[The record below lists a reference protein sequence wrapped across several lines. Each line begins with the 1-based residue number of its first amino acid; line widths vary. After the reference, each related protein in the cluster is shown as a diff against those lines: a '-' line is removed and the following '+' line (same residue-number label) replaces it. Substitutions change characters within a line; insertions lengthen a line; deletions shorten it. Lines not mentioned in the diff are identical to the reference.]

1 MTDESFEYKSRI
13 DATGKRFLK
22 TVGQIYARR
31 RQQTEYD
38 PEALKSFVSIGVDER
53 MDVASTASVLQNWFS
68 KARKNAVASDERLLE
83 NNLVASMKTLPVRQR
98 RANIAEMASTST
110 KLFQPTQENQN
121 SFLAS
126 GSEVNLHRAR
136 FDSLFRAETIAN
148 DVPSANQALTEQ
160 PAEAGPMPKLL
171 LKRKAA
177 WSGIVRH
184 QSLDAANVVRGIAQD
199 VHEVEV
205 AAPLQNSEV
214 KDSETS
220 LRLLQYQHQ
229 RYVFVT
235 TAAKLCTEPRNSRGI
250 ANDVSQLSSRDNKAL
265 ELTEQVRRY
274 LDTN

>member
-31 RQQTEYD
+31 RQKKEYD
-38 PEALKSFVSIGVDER
+38 PEESFVSIGVDER
-53 MDVASTASVLQNWFS
+53 MNVASTASVLQNWFS

-83 NNLVASMKTLPVRQR
+83 NNLLASMKTLPARQR

-110 KLFQPTQENQN
+110 MLFQPTQENQN
-121 SFLAS
+121 AVLAC

-148 DVPSANQALTEQ
+148 EVPSANQALMEQ

-184 QSLDAANVVRGIAQD
+184 QSSDAANAVRGIAPD

-220 LRLLQYQHQ
+220 VRLLRYQHQ

-235 TAAKLCTEPRNSRGI
+235 TAAKLCTATEPRNSRGI
-250 ANDVSQLSSRDNKAL
+250 ASDVLQLSSRDNKAL
-265 ELTEQVRRY
+265 EPTEQVRRY

>member
-1 MTDESFEYKSRI
+1 
-13 DATGKRFLK
+13 
-22 TVGQIYARR
+22 
-31 RQQTEYD
+31 
-38 PEALKSFVSIGVDER
+38 
-53 MDVASTASVLQNWFS
+53 
-68 KARKNAVASDERLLE
+68 
-83 NNLVASMKTLPVRQR
+83 MKTLPARQR

-110 KLFQPTQENQN
+110 MLFQPTEENQN
-121 SFLAS
+121 AVLAS

-148 DVPSANQALTEQ
+148 EVPSANQALMEQ

-184 QSLDAANVVRGIAQD
+184 QSSDAANAVRGIAPD

-220 LRLLQYQHQ
+220 VRLLRYQHQ
-229 RYVFVT
+229 
-235 TAAKLCTEPRNSRGI
+235 SRGI
-250 ANDVSQLSSRDNKAL
+250 ASDVLQLSSRDNKAL
-265 ELTEQVRRY
+265 EPTEQEKIAHIVAKARVAHTQKSRP
-274 LDTN
+274 